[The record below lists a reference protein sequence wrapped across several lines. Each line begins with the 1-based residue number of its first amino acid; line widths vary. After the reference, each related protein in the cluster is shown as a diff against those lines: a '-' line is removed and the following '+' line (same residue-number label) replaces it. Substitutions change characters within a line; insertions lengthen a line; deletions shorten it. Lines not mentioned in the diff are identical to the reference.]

1 MFSTQKFGGYL
12 SRLRKERDMTQSEL
26 ADKLNL
32 TRQAISKYETGDSF
46 PDVSVLVNIA
56 NIFHVTLDEL
66 IRSGEPTVGE
76 AAILSTTARNE
87 PTAIA
92 QNIEDIRGIAPLLK
106 PSVLE
111 RASVGLARRGID
123 VTHIV
128 ELSEFLNDKT
138 VIAMLENATDV
149 EASDELVSRL
159 IPFMDEKA
167 RYNVFEKILDGEMD
181 WHLIKIL
188 LPYAEYLSSPLEAA
202 VMEGALPWEAL
213 EMLREGLK
221 EIHRKWIAERDS

>member
-149 EASDELVSRL
+149 ESSDELVSRL

>member
-26 ADKLNL
+26 ADKLNV

-46 PDVSVLVNIA
+46 PDVSVLVSIA
-56 NIFHVTLDEL
+56 NIFQVPLDEL

-76 AAILSTTARNE
+76 AAILSTAARNE
-87 PTAIA
+87 PTALA
-92 QNIEDIRGIAPLLK
+92 RDIEDIKGVAPLLN
-106 PSVLE
+106 PSILE
-111 RASVGLARRGID
+111 AASVGLAKRGID
-123 VTHIV
+123 ITHII
-128 ELSEFLNDKT
+128 ELSQFLNDKT
-138 VIAMLENATDV
+138 VITMLENATEV

-181 WHLIKIL
+181 WHLIRIL

-213 EMLREGLK
+213 EMLQEGQK
-221 EIHRKWIAERDS
+221 EIHRKRMAEMQS

>member
-12 SRLRKERDMTQSEL
+12 SRLRKDRDMTQSEL

-46 PDVSVLVNIA
+46 PDVTILVEIA

-76 AAILSTTARNE
+76 AAILSTAARNE

-92 QNIEDIRGIAPLLK
+92 QNIEDIKGIAPLLK

-123 VTHIV
+123 VTHII
-128 ELSEFLNDKT
+128 ELSEFLNDKS
-138 VIAMLENATDV
+138 VLAMLENATDV
-149 EASDELVSRL
+149 EASDALIQRL

-167 RYNVFEKILDGEMD
+167 RYNVFEKILAGEMD
-181 WHLIKIL
+181 WRMIRIL
-188 LPYAEYLSSPLEAA
+188 LPYAEYLTSPVEAA

-213 EMLREGLK
+213 QTLREGWE
-221 EIHRKWIAERDS
+221 EILRKRKADM

>member
-26 ADKLNL
+26 AEKLNV
-32 TRQAISKYETGDSF
+32 TRQAVSKYETGDSF
-46 PDVSVLVNIA
+46 PDVSVLVTIA
-56 NIFHVTLDEL
+56 NIFEVPLDEL

-76 AAILSTTARNE
+76 AAILSTAARNE
-87 PTAIA
+87 PTALA
-92 QNIEDIRGIAPLLK
+92 QNIEDIRGVAPLLN
-106 PSVLE
+106 PSILE
-111 RASVGLARRGID
+111 AASVGLAKRGID

-128 ELSEFLNDKT
+128 ELSQFLNDRT
-138 VIAMLENATDV
+138 VIAMLENATEV

-181 WHLIKIL
+181 WHLIRIL

-213 EMLREGLK
+213 EMLREGWE
-221 EIHRKWIAERDS
+221 EIHRKWQAEMQS

>member
-12 SRLRKERDMTQSEL
+12 SRLRKDRDMTQSEL

-46 PDVSVLVNIA
+46 PDVTILVEIA

-76 AAILSTTARNE
+76 AAILSTVARNE

-92 QNIEDIRGIAPLLK
+92 QNIEDIKGIAPLLK

-123 VTHIV
+123 VTHII
-128 ELSEFLNDKT
+128 ELSEFLNDKS
-138 VIAMLENATDV
+138 VLAMLENATDV
-149 EASDELVSRL
+149 EASDALIQRL

-167 RYNVFEKILDGEMD
+167 RYNVFEKILAGEMD
-181 WHLIKIL
+181 WRMIRIL
-188 LPYAEYLSSPLEAA
+188 LPYAEYLTSPVEAA

-213 EMLREGLK
+213 QTLREGWE
-221 EIHRKWIAERDS
+221 EILRKRKADM

>member
-32 TRQAISKYETGDSF
+32 TRQAVSKYETGDSF
-46 PDVSVLVNIA
+46 PDVSILVSIA

-76 AAILSTTARNE
+76 AAILSTAAKNE

-92 QNIEDIRGIAPLLK
+92 QNIEDIKGIAPLLK

-181 WHLIKIL
+181 WHLIRIL

-213 EMLREGLK
+213 EMLNEGRK
-221 EIHRKWIAERDS
+221 EIHRKWQEEMQS

>member
-1 MFSTQKFGGYL
+1 MNWT
-12 SRLRKERDMTQSEL
+12 E
-26 ADKLNL
+26 
-32 TRQAISKYETGDSF
+32 
-46 PDVSVLVNIA
+46 VNIY
-56 NIFHVTLDEL
+56 
-66 IRSGEPTVGE
+66 
-76 AAILSTTARNE
+76 TTTE
-87 PTAIA
+87 
-92 QNIEDIRGIAPLLK
+92 
-106 PSVLE
+106 
-111 RASVGLARRGID
+111 GID
-123 VTHIV
+123 PVCGCLLRIGVTGFVIKDAKDF
-128 ELSEFLNDKT
+128 EEFLNDKT

-213 EMLREGLK
+213 EILREGWE
-221 EIHRKWIAERDS
+221 EIIRKRQAELQS

>member
-26 ADKLNL
+26 ADRLNL
-32 TRQAISKYETGDSF
+32 TRQAVSKYETGDSF
-46 PDVSVLVNIA
+46 PDVSILVSIA

-76 AAILSTTARNE
+76 AAILSTAAKNE

-92 QNIEDIRGIAPLLK
+92 QNIEDIKGIAPLLK

-213 EMLREGLK
+213 EMLREGQK
-221 EIHRKWIAERDS
+221 EIYRKWQAEMQS

>member
-32 TRQAISKYETGDSF
+32 TRQAVSKYETGDSF
-46 PDVSVLVNIA
+46 PDVSILVSIA

-76 AAILSTTARNE
+76 AAILSTA
-87 PTAIA
+87 A
-92 QNIEDIRGIAPLLK
+92 IEDIKGIAPLLK

-181 WHLIKIL
+181 WHLIRIL

-213 EMLREGLK
+213 EMLNEGRK
-221 EIHRKWIAERDS
+221 EIHRKWQEEMRS

>member
-1 MFSTQKFGGYL
+1 MFNTQKFGGYL

-46 PDVSVLVNIA
+46 PDVTILVEIA

-76 AAILSTTARNE
+76 AAILSTAARNE

-92 QNIEDIRGIAPLLK
+92 QNIEDIKGIAPLLK

-123 VTHIV
+123 VTHII
-128 ELSEFLNDKT
+128 ELSEFLNDKS
-138 VIAMLENATDV
+138 VLAMLENATDV
-149 EASDELVSRL
+149 EASDELIQRL

-167 RYNVFEKILDGEMD
+167 RYNVFEKILAGEMD
-181 WHLIKIL
+181 WRMIRIL
-188 LPYAEYLSSPLEAA
+188 LPYAEYLTSPVEAA

-213 EMLREGLK
+213 QTLREGWE
-221 EIHRKWIAERDS
+221 EILRKRKADM

>member
-1 MFSTQKFGGYL
+1 
-12 SRLRKERDMTQSEL
+12 MTQSEL
-26 ADKLNL
+26 ADKLNV

-46 PDVSVLVNIA
+46 PDVSVLVSIA
-56 NIFHVTLDEL
+56 NIFQVPLDEL

-76 AAILSTTARNE
+76 AAILSTAARNE
-87 PTAIA
+87 PTALA
-92 QNIEDIRGIAPLLK
+92 RDIEDIKGVAPLLN
-106 PSVLE
+106 PSILE
-111 RASVGLARRGID
+111 AASVGLAKRGID
-123 VTHIV
+123 ITHII
-128 ELSEFLNDKT
+128 ELSQFLNDKT
-138 VIAMLENATDV
+138 VITMLENATEV

-181 WHLIKIL
+181 WHLIRIL

-213 EMLREGLK
+213 EMLREGWE
-221 EIHRKWIAERDS
+221 EILRKRQEELQS

>member
-26 ADKLNL
+26 AEKLNV
-32 TRQAISKYETGDSF
+32 TRQAVSKYETGDSF
-46 PDVSVLVNIA
+46 PDVSVLVTIA
-56 NIFHVTLDEL
+56 NIFEVPLDEL

-76 AAILSTTARNE
+76 AAILSTAARNE
-87 PTAIA
+87 PTALA
-92 QNIEDIRGIAPLLK
+92 QNIEDIRGIAPLLN
-106 PSVLE
+106 PSILE
-111 RASVGLARRGID
+111 AASVGLAKRGID

-128 ELSEFLNDKT
+128 ELSQFLNDRT
-138 VIAMLENATDV
+138 VIAMLENATEV

-181 WHLIKIL
+181 WHLIRIL

-213 EMLREGLK
+213 EMLREGQK
-221 EIHRKWIAERDS
+221 EIFRKWQEEMQS

>member
-32 TRQAISKYETGDSF
+32 TRQAVSKYETGDSF
-46 PDVSVLVNIA
+46 PDVSILVSIA

-76 AAILSTTARNE
+76 AAILSTAAKNE

-92 QNIEDIRGIAPLLK
+92 QSIEDIKGIAPLLK

-213 EMLREGLK
+213 EMLREGQK
-221 EIHRKWIAERDS
+221 EIYRKWQAEMQS